1 MTKEA
6 VTRARRRVSGDC
18 RAMASN
24 SDHLERLRA
33 IVQDSLG
40 KHLYENAI
48 FFADKL
54 VTLSNNE
61 PDDVYRL
68 VQAYMYTKQHRRA
81 LHVLHRTQQATA
93 SSRFRYLTAKCLAEC
108 LELDE
113 CLATLDEA
121 ALQAVSEETAR
132 DGGDDGQVRML
143 AAMQLLKGSVYESQE
158 NWPLAARCYMAA
170 LHADALCYEAL
181 NRIVSNHMISTTEQ
195 RALLESLEPKLQ
207 AVDAEWLRVYYR
219 CKLEPDEG
227 RVLADKYL
235 ADEEDE
241 EIARSGLGA
250 SGLVGALGVGAF
262 GLAAPQHA
270 DEASARAAAD
280 AVAEGLCGERAGI
293 LELRENVDMLTA
305 AAEYEYAHGHYR
317 ACYKLSSRV
326 LSKDPFQQHVL
337 PVHVCSMVRLD
348 LRSELFSL
356 AHQLVEEYPSTA
368 VSWYVVGCYYHLIGD
383 FENARRYFSKAT
395 TLNHR
400 FVPAWV
406 GFGHAFAAQDESD
419 QAMAAYRTASRL
431 FPGSHIP
438 WLGIGMEYL
447 RTNHLHLALQYIRQA
462 QEICPTDPLVLHE
475 LGVLHFHEGEY
486 EAAVSFFLRVAEGC
500 NEYDEAVREPS
511 VFNLG
516 HAYRKLRDFSNAA
529 KWYRA
534 ALSINPRVASTY
546 SALGFT
552 LHLSGNLDGA
562 IELYHQSLSLK
573 PDDTFTCEMLS
584 EALQNTLEDPTNLDG
599 VTFAMP
605 GSSRAAVGASS
616 SAAMDVGA

>member
-1 MTKEA
+1 
-6 VTRARRRVSGDC
+6 
-18 RAMASN
+18 MASN

-227 RVLADKYL
+227 RA
-235 ADEEDE
+235 ADEPDEGAAADPALVEGELGEGLSADEDE
-241 EIARSGLGA
+241 
-250 SGLVGALGVGAF
+250 
-262 GLAAPQHA
+262 APPA
-270 DEASARAAAD
+270 DEAP
-280 AVAEGLCGERAGI
+280 
-293 LELRENVDMLTA
+293 T
-305 AAEYEYAHGHYR
+305 
-317 ACYKLSSRV
+317 
-326 LSKDPFQQHVL
+326 
-337 PVHVCSMVRLD
+337 VR
-348 LRSELFSL
+348 R
-356 AHQLVEEYPSTA
+356 
-368 VSWYVVGCYYHLIGD
+368 
-383 FENARRYFSKAT
+383 
-395 TLNHR
+395 
-400 FVPAWV
+400 
-406 GFGHAFAAQDESD
+406 
-419 QAMAAYRTASRL
+419 
-431 FPGSHIP
+431 
-438 WLGIGMEYL
+438 
-447 RTNHLHLALQYIRQA
+447 
-462 QEICPTDPLVLHE
+462 
-475 LGVLHFHEGEY
+475 
-486 EAAVSFFLRVAEGC
+486 
-500 NEYDEAVREPS
+500 
-511 VFNLG
+511 
-516 HAYRKLRDFSNAA
+516 
-529 KWYRA
+529 
-534 ALSINPRVASTY
+534 
-546 SALGFT
+546 
-552 LHLSGNLDGA
+552 
-562 IELYHQSLSLK
+562 
-573 PDDTFTCEMLS
+573 
-584 EALQNTLEDPTNLDG
+584 
-599 VTFAMP
+599 
-605 GSSRAAVGASS
+605 
-616 SAAMDVGA
+616 